1 MTPSPVTV
9 RPDASITDLKGLFE
23 RYDFNAFPVV
33 DDQGALCSV
42 VSKLDL
48 LQAFR
53 PAPRRLVL
61 GLWAIFAERVE
72 EIMNRGI
79 ITVEPDEPVITAVD
93 LMVATR
99 RRSLP
104 VIERRSAGR
113 VVVGMI
119 SRKICS
125 SALPL
130 LRRPHPNRHGSRSSP
145 SSSTEVLQLVSGRAR
160 PEEAMGTTTEE
171 QCMTRGLL

>member
-1 MTPSPVTV
+1 MQKRVEPKSIRDIMTPAPVTV
-9 RPDASITDLKGLFE
+9 RPDASIADLKDLFE

-33 DDQGALCSV
+33 DDQGVLCGV

-53 PAPRRLVL
+53 PDPRRLVS
-61 GLWAIFAERVE
+61 GLWALWAKRVE
-72 EIMNRGI
+72 EIMSRGI

-93 LMVATR
+93 LMVETR

-119 SRKICS
+119 SRKDLLQCLTFVEAAS
-125 SALPL
+125 S
-130 LRRPHPNRHGSRSSP
+130 
-145 SSSTEVLQLVSGRAR
+145 
-160 PEEAMGTTTEE
+160 
-171 QCMTRGLL
+171 

>member
-1 MTPSPVTV
+1 MQKRVEPKSIRDIMTPAPVTV
-9 RPDASITDLKGLFE
+9 RPDASIADLKDLFE

-33 DDQGALCSV
+33 DDQGVLCGV

-53 PAPRRLVL
+53 PDPRRLVS
-61 GLWAIFAERVE
+61 GLWALWAERVE
-72 EIMNRGI
+72 EIMSRGI

-93 LMVATR
+93 LMVETR

-119 SRKICS
+119 SRKDLLQCLTFVEAAS
-125 SALPL
+125 S
-130 LRRPHPNRHGSRSSP
+130 
-145 SSSTEVLQLVSGRAR
+145 
-160 PEEAMGTTTEE
+160 
-171 QCMTRGLL
+171 